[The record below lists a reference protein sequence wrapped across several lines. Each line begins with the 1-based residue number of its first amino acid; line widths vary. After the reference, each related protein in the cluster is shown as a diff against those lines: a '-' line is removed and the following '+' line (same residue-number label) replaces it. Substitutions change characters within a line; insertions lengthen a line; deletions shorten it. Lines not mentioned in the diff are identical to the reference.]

1 MTKEEESKIMLKW
14 EDNTS
19 NTNNSLN
26 FFFVEYHLLGN
37 IIKKEG
43 KKKLQEMSIN
53 VKTDTASLKISDEK
67 KTPITEINY
76 LR

>member
-1 MTKEEESKIMLKW
+1 
-14 EDNTS
+14 
-19 NTNNSLN
+19 
-26 FFFVEYHLLGN
+26 LLGN